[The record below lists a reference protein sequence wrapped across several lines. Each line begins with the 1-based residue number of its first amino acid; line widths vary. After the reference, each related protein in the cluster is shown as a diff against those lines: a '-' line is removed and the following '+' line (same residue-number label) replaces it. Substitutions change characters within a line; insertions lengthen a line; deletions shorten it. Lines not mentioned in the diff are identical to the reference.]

1 MMDIIE
7 ILENRY
13 TTKEYDNTKKLT
25 EDQLSQIEKLLQLSP
40 SSTNSQPWG
49 FVVATTEEGK
59 KRIAKSAHGDFKS
72 NEPKILNASAVI
84 VFASR
89 VNICCNYLNKLLEKE
104 ELDGRFTNPELKEVS
119 KNARNKF
126 SKMHK
131 FDFKDLTQWTEKQV
145 YLNAGN
151 FLLGVAS
158 MGLDATP
165 IEGVDMKVLNIE
177 LDLPE
182 KGLTATLVVSVGYH
196 KDSDFNKEL
205 PKSRL
210 DIEDIITRI

>member
-1 MMDIIE
+1 MDIIN

-13 TTKEYDNTKKLT
+13 TTKEYDSSKKLT
-25 EDQLSQIEKLLQLSP
+25 EEQLLQIEKLLQLSP

-49 FVVATTEEGK
+49 FVIATTDDGK
-59 KRIAKSAHGDFKS
+59 KRIAKATQTEFSG

-104 ELDGRFTNPELKEVS
+104 EADGRFINPELKEIS
-119 KNARNKF
+119 KNARNRF
-126 SKMHK
+126 SKLHK
-131 FDFKDLTQWTEKQV
+131 FDFKDLSQWTEKQV

-158 MGLDATP
+158 LGLDATP
-165 IEGVDMKVLNIE
+165 IEGIDFRVLNNE

-182 KGLTATLVVSVGYH
+182 KGLTASLVVSVGFR
-196 KDSDFNKEL
+196 KDDDFNATL

-210 DIEDIITRI
+210 DIADIITRI

>member
-1 MMDIIE
+1 MNVIE
-7 ILENRY
+7 ILESRY

-25 EDQLSQIEKLLQLSP
+25 EEQLSQIEKLLQLSP

-49 FVVATTEEGK
+49 FVIATTDDGK
-59 KRIAKSAHGDFKS
+59 KSIAKSAHGEFNS

-89 VNICCNYLNKLLEKE
+89 VNICCKYLNKLIEKE
-104 ELDGRFTNPELKEVS
+104 ELDGRFPTPES
-119 KNARNKF
+119 KDMMNNARNKF

-131 FDFKDLTQWTEKQV
+131 FDFKDLSHWTEKQV

-165 IEGVDMKVLNIE
+165 IEGVDFKVLNNE

-196 KDSDFNKEL
+196 KDSDFNKSL

-210 DIEDIITRI
+210 DIADIITRI

>member
-1 MMDIIE
+1 MDIIQ

-13 TTKEYDNTKKLT
+13 TTKEYDNSKKLT
-25 EDQLSQIEKLLQLSP
+25 DEQLLKIEKLLQLSP

-49 FVVATTEEGK
+49 FVIATTDEGK
-59 KRIAKSAHGDFKS
+59 KRIAKSAQGEFS
-72 NEPKILNASAVI
+72 GNEPKILNASAVI

-104 ELDGRFTNPELKEVS
+104 EIDGRFTNPELKEIS

-131 FDFKDLTQWTEKQV
+131 FDFKDLSQWTEKQV

-151 FLLGVAS
+151 FLLGVAT

-165 IEGVDMKVLNIE
+165 IEGVDMKVLNNE

-182 KGLTATLVVSVGYH
+182 KGLTASLVVAVGYH
-196 KDSDFNKEL
+196 KDTDFNATL

-210 DIEDIITRI
+210 DIDDIITRI

>member
-1 MMDIIE
+1 MDIIE
-7 ILENRY
+7 ILEKRY
-13 TTKEYDNTKKLT
+13 TTKAYDSTKKLT
-25 EDQLSQIEKLLQLSP
+25 EEELAKIEKLLQLSP

-49 FVVATTEEGK
+49 FIVATTDDGK
-59 KRIAKSAHGDFKS
+59 KRIAKATQGDCKG
-72 NEPKILNASAVI
+72 NEPKVLDASAVI
-84 VFASR
+84 IFASR
-89 VNICCNYLNKLLEKE
+89 VNICCKYLDKLLAQEEK
-104 ELDGRFTNPELKEVS
+104 DGRFPTADLKEIS

-131 FDFKDLTQWTEKQV
+131 FDLKDISHWTEKQV

-165 IEGVDMKVLNIE
+165 IEGIDLKVINQE
-177 LDLPE
+177 FDLPE
-182 KGLTATLVVSVGYH
+182 NGLTATLVISVGH
-196 KDSDFNKEL
+196 RKEDDFNATL

-210 DIEDIITRI
+210 NIDDIITRI

>member
-1 MMDIIE
+1 MDIIK
-7 ILENRY
+7 ILETRY

-25 EDQLSQIEKLLQLSP
+25 EEQLSQIEKLLQLSP

-49 FVVATTEEGK
+49 FIVATTDEGK
-59 KRIAKSAHGDFKS
+59 KRIAKAAQGEFNS
-72 NEPKILNASAVI
+72 NESKILNASAVI
-84 VFASR
+84 IFASR

-104 ELDGRFTNPELKEVS
+104 ELDGRFDNDEAKEMM

-131 FDFKDLTQWTEKQV
+131 FDFKDIAHWTEKQV

-165 IEGVDMKVLNIE
+165 IEGVDFKVLNNE
-177 LDLPE
+177 FNLPD
-182 KGLTATLVVSVGYH
+182 KGLTASLVVSVGYH
-196 KDSDFNKEL
+196 KDTDFNATL

-210 DIEDIITRI
+210 DIDDIITRV